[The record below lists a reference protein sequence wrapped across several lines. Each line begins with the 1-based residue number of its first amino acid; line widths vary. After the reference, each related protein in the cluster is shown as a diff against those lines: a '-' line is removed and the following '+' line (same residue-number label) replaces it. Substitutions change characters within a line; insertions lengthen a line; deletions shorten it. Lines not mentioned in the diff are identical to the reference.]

1 MDSYLEKFIKYEVHL
16 TFKNIEDLEFF
27 LSKYD
32 ATKNQNYNRESIRA
46 TIMDVIADGRCI
58 KAYGGGICSSNITE
72 KTVMYNR
79 NKYEV
84 DLI

>member
-1 MDSYLEKFIKYEVHL
+1 MDSYLEKFIKHEVNL

-32 ATKNQNYNRESIRA
+32 ASRNQLYNRESIRT
-46 TIMDVIADGRCI
+46 TIMEVIADGRCI
-58 KAYGGGICSSNITE
+58 KDYGGGICSSNITE
-72 KTVMYNR
+72 KTVMYRR